1 MAQGADS
8 IKAKK
13 GGLFE
18 GLSMAQVVAGALA
31 AVTSMLLASQIGITG
46 SVIGVGVG
54 SVVSAVA
61 SQMYKKFLTKS
72 AEKIRDVLPGD
83 GNSFAPGTDPA
94 DDIAA
99 TRRIEADA
107 VPSVD
112 VAEVAIAGKT
122 MPFDAVAIRRSRTP
136 RVDDD
141 ALCDDVTVRRARLLR
156 ERKRRVQR
164 RVIAVSAV
172 SAVVAVL
179 MSALVVNFVT
189 TGQGLGIKAQPLMAS
204 SVWGGLADS
213 GNTSTPSTPSDAVGS
228 GSVGSAA
235 SGSSSSAGATDGS
248 SGTQDGTQGSAGS
261 EKPSDGTQG
270 GTTSGG
276 DQSGSSSGSTT
287 PDAGGSTGGSGSTG
301 STDTGGS
308 TGSGSGS
315 SGSTGSGSSSSSS
328 SGGSSS
334 SGTTG
339 SASGTGASASSSTRV
354 ATS

>member
-31 AVTSMLLASQIGITG
+31 AVTSMLLASQIGIAG

-83 GNSFAPGTDPA
+83 GNSSAS
-94 DDIAA
+94 DDNVANEIAV

-107 VPSVD
+107 VPCVD

-189 TGQGLGIKAQPLMAS
+189 TGQGLGVKAQPLMAS
-204 SVWGGLADS
+204 SVWGGLADA
-213 GNTSTPSTPSDAVGS
+213 NNAPAPSAPSDAAGS
-228 GSVGSAA
+228 GSSGGTS

-248 SGTQDGTQGSAGS
+248 SGTQDGTQGSTGS
-261 EKPSDGTQG
+261 EKPSEGTQG

-287 PDAGGSTGGSGSTG
+287 PEAGGSTGGSGSTG
-301 STDTGGS
+301 SADTGGS

-315 SGSTGSGSSSSSS
+315 SGSTGSGSGSSSS
-328 SGGSSS
+328 SGGSSG

-339 SASGTGASASSSTRV
+339 GASGTGATASSSTRV

>member
-31 AVTSMLLASQIGITG
+31 AVTSMLLASQIGIAG

-83 GNSFAPGTDPA
+83 GSSQASDADTTDE
-94 DDIAA
+94 IAA
-99 TRRIEADA
+99 TRRIEAAA
-107 VPSVD
+107 VPCVD

-156 ERKRRVQR
+156 ERKKKIQR

-172 SAVVAVL
+172 SAVAAVL

-189 TGQGLGIKAQPLMAS
+189 TGQGLGVKTQPLVTS
-204 SVWGGLADS
+204 SVWAGSADS
-213 GNTSTPSTPSDAVGS
+213 GSAPAPSASSDAAGS
-228 GSVGSAA
+228 GSAA
-235 SGSSSSAGATDGS
+235 GCRRKGRRWG
-248 SGTQDGTQGSAGS
+248 
-261 EKPSDGTQG
+261 
-270 GTTSGG
+270 
-276 DQSGSSSGSTT
+276 
-287 PDAGGSTGGSGSTG
+287 
-301 STDTGGS
+301 
-308 TGSGSGS
+308 
-315 SGSTGSGSSSSSS
+315 
-328 SGGSSS
+328 
-334 SGTTG
+334 
-339 SASGTGASASSSTRV
+339 R
-354 ATS
+354 

>member
-31 AVTSMLLASQIGITG
+31 AVTSMLLASQIGIAG

-83 GNSFAPGTDPA
+83 GSSQASDADTTDE
-94 DDIAA
+94 IAA
-99 TRRIEADA
+99 TRRIEAAA
-107 VPSVD
+107 VPCVD

-156 ERKRRVQR
+156 ERKKKIQR

-172 SAVVAVL
+172 SAVAAVL

-189 TGQGLGIKAQPLMAS
+189 TGQGLGVKTQPLVTS
-204 SVWGGLADS
+204 SVWAGSADS
-213 GNTSTPSTPSDAVGS
+213 GSAPAPSASSDAAGS
-228 GSVGSAA
+228 GSAA
-235 SGSSSSAGATDGS
+235 GSSSSGGAAGES
-248 SGTQDGTQGSAGS
+248 SGTQGGGQGSTGS
-261 EKPSDGTQG
+261 EKPSDGAQG
-270 GTTSGG
+270 GSTPGG
-276 DQSGSSSGSTT
+276 DQSGDSSGSTT
-287 PDAGGSTGGSGSTG
+287 PDAGGSTGGSGSSG

-315 SGSTGSGSSSSSS
+315 SGSTGSGSGTSGST
-328 SGGSSS
+328 GGSSS
-334 SGTTG
+334 SGATG
-339 SASGTGASASSSTRV
+339 STSGTGATASSSTRV
-354 ATS
+354 TTS

>member
-31 AVTSMLLASQIGITG
+31 AVTSMLLASQIGIAG

-83 GNSFAPGTDPA
+83 GSSQASDA
-94 DDIAA
+94 DTADEIAA
-99 TRRIEADA
+99 TRRIEAAA
-107 VPSVD
+107 VPCVD

-156 ERKRRVQR
+156 ERKKKIQR

-172 SAVVAVL
+172 SAVAAVL

-189 TGQGLGIKAQPLMAS
+189 TGQGLGVKTQPLVTS
-204 SVWGGLADS
+204 SVWAGSADS
-213 GNTSTPSTPSDAVGS
+213 GSAPAPSASSDAAGS
-228 GSVGSAA
+228 GSAA
-235 SGSSSSAGATDGS
+235 GSSSSGGAAGES
-248 SGTQDGTQGSAGS
+248 SGTQGGGQGSTGS
-261 EKPSDGTQG
+261 EKPSDGAQG
-270 GTTSGG
+270 GSTPGG
-276 DQSGSSSGSTT
+276 DQSGDSSGSTT
-287 PDAGGSTGGSGSTG
+287 PDAGGSTGGSGSSG

-315 SGSTGSGSSSSSS
+315 SGSAGSGSGSSGST
-328 SGGSSS
+328 GGSSS
-334 SGTTG
+334 SGATG
-339 SASGTGASASSSTRV
+339 SASGTGATASSSTRV
-354 ATS
+354 TTS